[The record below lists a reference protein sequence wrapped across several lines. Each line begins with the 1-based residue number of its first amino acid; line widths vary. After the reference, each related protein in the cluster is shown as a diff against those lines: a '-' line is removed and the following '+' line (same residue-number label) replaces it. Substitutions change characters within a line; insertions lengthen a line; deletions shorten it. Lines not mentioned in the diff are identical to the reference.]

1 MDLNYGEYKS
11 KKDFDTIKYNRYSP
25 LISLDDEN
33 LAEVLAERDV
43 LSPLTEEELSY
54 RDRLWTDI
62 EKVSGGKN
70 TVDYIIAYQ
79 QVYLGES
86 FRKIGPRFN
95 VSHMAISKRFHKVI
109 QKLRF
114 LYGVEIDKV
123 PYKRREGSKL

>member
-1 MDLNYGEYKS
+1 MIQLS
-11 KKDFDTIKYNRYSP
+11 TSYSP
-25 LISLDDEN
+25 VISLDDEN
-33 LAEVLAERDV
+33 LVEVLAERDV
-43 LSPLTEEELSY
+43 LSPLTEEEMSY

-79 QVYLGES
+79 HVYLGES

>member
-1 MDLNYGEYKS
+1 MELNSTDYKS
-11 KKDFDTIKYNRYSP
+11 KKDFDTIKYNNYSP
-25 LISLDDEN
+25 IISLDDEN
-33 LAEVLAERDV
+33 LIEVLAER
-43 LSPLTEEELSY
+43 SITSSLTEEESYY

-79 QVYLGES
+79 HVYLGES